1 MHQAVVGP
9 QRCGAGPHL
18 VIEIFGGLGIGR
30 IALGAHVV
38 VTIDLDQTDVTEPPL
53 ANDVVAR
60 FDQVRCA
67 AALRSHLHDAS
78 VLARGGHHCLAL
90 DHVHADG
97 LLTPHV
103 GARLDR
109 GNHGERVPVIGRV
122 DEDDVEILL
131 GEHLAIIGIGARTV
145 LRRLALRH
153 SIGRVRQHLLI
164 HIAHRD
170 DLDGRDLDQTK
181 QVGFAVPAR
190 SDDADT
196 RLLGPGSLASQV
208 VSGQSEDCGA
218 VEQELSAIHGSPP
231 SNGCEYTSSHGRSNR
246 RSPPPATRPTLSS
259 ESDRN
264 LAVDRPGYR
273 RNSLVPVMPS
283 RYKHI

>member
-67 AALRSHLHDAS
+67 AALRSHLHDAT

-103 GARLDR
+103 GARL
-109 GNHGERVPVIGRV
+109 
-122 DEDDVEILL
+122 
-131 GEHLAIIGIGARTV
+131 
-145 LRRLALRH
+145 
-153 SIGRVRQHLLI
+153 
-164 HIAHRD
+164 
-170 DLDGRDLDQTK
+170 
-181 QVGFAVPAR
+181 
-190 SDDADT
+190 
-196 RLLGPGSLASQV
+196 
-208 VSGQSEDCGA
+208 DCGA

-246 RSPPPATRPTLSS
+246 RSPPPPTRPTLSS